1 MSEYS
6 EPLYDRIYVD
16 EVQDITQAEIGLFFL
31 VSGLH
36 PDSLFL
42 AGDPAQAVSQGVD
55 FRFEEVRSVVH
66 MITDGKQRVERW
78 QKLHQNFRS
87 HEGILKV
94 AGVVLDRLH
103 QAFPNAAVKLSPDM
117 GLVQGPRP
125 GLLKISLCDIGKLLE
140 ANERITVLVRDR
152 VAEDMKSHFPKSV
165 FAFYGIIGKRSSEQ
179 AWLSVATVILTNFL
193 VVIAAHLPQRQKDSS
208 SPMC

>member
-1 MSEYS
+1 VKFLQEDRTVYS

-42 AGDPAQAVSQGVD
+42 AGDPAQAVSEGVD

-78 QKLHQNFRS
+78 QKLFQNFRS

-94 AGVVLDRLH
+94 ASVVLDRLH
-103 QAFPNAAVKLSPDM
+103 HGFPSAAIKLS
-117 GLVQGPRP
+117 R
-125 GLLKISLCDIGKLLE
+125 KLLQCYQ
-140 ANERITVLVRDR
+140 NGKFITSF
-152 VAEDMKSHFPKSV
+152 MPFTI
-165 FAFYGIIGKRSSEQ
+165 F
-179 AWLSVATVILTNFL
+179 
-193 VVIAAHLPQRQKDSS
+193 IA
-208 SPMC
+208 